1 MSYRNDINVKNTPT
15 ETNIHGEKINF
26 LGDNK
31 ILAENRN
38 LKNLSASEL
47 NDVPAKTVKR
57 KKKTTTLSKILSSFV
72 AIMGAA
78 LLGVVAI
85 EPITSMFGGGLLSDD
100 QVSISFNQYE
110 ESVNYDGTITGYQ
123 IKDDLT
129 VLLYYDSETV
139 AKHMIILQSP
149 DQEPDQNYS
158 EKEIKAEKEGYELY
172 FGEVSEDGT
181 IYFYGYFDNINLE
194 NTYDFNLYDGSRLI
208 YKTQLSDAAI
218 QREEPVALEEDGQ

>member
-72 AIMGAA
+72 AIMGVA

-85 EPITSMFGGGLLSDD
+85 EPITSMFGGGMLSDD

-110 ESVNYDGTITGYQ
+110 ESVSYDGTITGYQ

-129 VLLYYDSETV
+129 VLLYYGSETV

-158 EKEIKAEKEGYELY
+158 EKEMKAEKEGYELY

>member
-47 NDVPAKTVKR
+47 NDVPATTVKR
-57 KKKTTTLSKILSSFV
+57 KKKTTTLSKLLSSFV

-100 QVSISFNQYE
+100 KISISFNQYDQ
-110 ESVNYDGTITGYQ
+110 SVNYEGAITGYEV
-123 IKDDLT
+123 KDDLT
-129 VLLYYDSETV
+129 VLLYYGSETV

-149 DQEPDQNYS
+149 DQNPDQDYS
-158 EKEIKAEKEGYELY
+158 EQEMTAEREGYELY

-181 IYFYGYFDNINLE
+181 IYFYGYFYDIDLE

-208 YKTQLSDAAI
+208 YKTQLSDSAI
-218 QREEPVALEEDGQ
+218 QRTEPVALEEGGQ

>member
-47 NDVPAKTVKR
+47 NDVPATTVKR
-57 KKKTTTLSKILSSFV
+57 KKKTTTLSKLLSSFV

-100 QVSISFNQYE
+100 KISISFNLNDQ
-110 ESVNYDGTITGYQ
+110 SVNYEGAITGYEV
-123 IKDDLT
+123 KDDLT
-129 VLLYYDSETV
+129 VLLYYGSETV

-149 DQEPDQNYS
+149 DQNPDQDYS
-158 EKEIKAEKEGYELY
+158 EQEMTAEREGYELY

-181 IYFYGYFDNINLE
+181 IYFYGYFYDIDLE

-208 YKTQLSDAAI
+208 YKTQLSDSAI
-218 QREEPVALEEDGQ
+218 QRTEPVEPEEGGQ